1 MRLFRIIFV
10 LAIISFTTPNF
21 PELFGRVGF
30 YGRYGILVVLIPA
43 TLLAVSRKQVRV
55 PPGILST
62 FYLFVTYAFV
72 TTFWT
77 ENVALSV
84 AKWIIY
90 VPLCVTLLF
99 AGIAATDEKERN
111 PFWPMK
117 YVFVP
122 IVVISIY
129 ALARGIGWLN
139 GNFRGYCGN
148 SNALGATLMLTC
160 PWLLV
165 ELRNQWARSRYR
177 LVLLGLSGA
186 AGLVMLMSAS
196 RAAMGGTFIILCAAG
211 WGLKLGRKFVVV
223 YTIMALLIT
232 VYIVRPSTYGFLYRS
247 YVEKHAVTVLNS
259 RQEQLQ
265 DTWEA
270 AKQGGVFG
278 AGFGVSI
285 GSSRYWDMQSFSA
298 FSREKGNSM
307 LAVVEETGIVGFCFY
322 LALLYAIWG
331 SFRQLSRST
340 DEEGKFF
347 YKLSLGFFFGAI
359 FHSAFE
365 AWFISSG
372 PDVAVF
378 WAMIGLIIGTLTLY
392 SRNPNERFA
401 RMEAA
406 TRPRVFAGPAISR
419 R

>member
-1 MRLFRIIFV
+1 MRLFRLIFV
-10 LAIISFTTPNF
+10 LALISFNMPNYGQ
-21 PELFGRVGF
+21 LFGRMGF
-30 YGRYGILVVLIPA
+30 YARYGLLVVLVPA

-55 PPGILST
+55 PPGVLTT
-62 FYLFVTYAFV
+62 FYLFATYAFV

-84 AKWIIY
+84 VKWIIY
-90 VPLCVTLLF
+90 IPMCVTLLF
-99 AGIAATDEKERN
+99 SGIAASDEREKN

-117 YVFVP
+117 YIFVP
-122 IVVISIY
+122 IVLISIY
-129 ALARGIGWLN
+129 AFARGIGWLN
-139 GNFRGYCGN
+139 ENFRGYCGN

-165 ELRNQWARSRYR
+165 ELRNQWNRPRYR
-177 LVLLGLSGA
+177 IALLGLSA
-186 AGLVMLMSAS
+186 AASLVMLLSAS
-196 RAAMGGTFIILCAAG
+196 RAAMGGMFIILCAAG
-211 WGLKLGRKFVVV
+211 WGLKLGRKFVIAYAVL
-223 YTIMALLIT
+223 ALLIS

-259 RQEQLQ
+259 RQEQLE

-285 GSSRYWDMQSFSA
+285 GSSRYWDMQSFSTFA
-298 FSREKGNSM
+298 REKGNSM
-307 LAVVEETGIVGFCFY
+307 LAVVEETGIVGLCLY

-331 SFRQLSRST
+331 SLRQLSRT
-340 DEEGKFF
+340 VDAEGKFL
-347 YKLSLGFFFGAI
+347 YKLSLGFFAGAI

-378 WAMIGLIIGTLTLY
+378 WATIGLIIGTLTLH

-401 RMEAA
+401 RMEAPVG
-406 TRPRVFAGPAISR
+406 PRVFAAQTGSR